1 MADVLPDTPQP
12 PAAQQDG
19 NLPSADPTAA
29 TEAEPEAILQEAA
42 AVATMPPEPVPAEPV
57 APEPAAAEQVAP
69 EPAAPEPVA
78 AEQVAAE
85 TSAPEAA
92 VPAPAEP
99 FVPQPEP
106 VPALIEAQAEV
117 AVVEAPQAPLIAAEP
132 LPELESSTSVVPLA
146 ASAEGSE
153 GGEWN
158 LLLAKLR
165 DWLAGGHLQSLWE
178 QARSPLTLVLL
189 AAALLLVLRIYTAL
203 LGLIDSVPLAPGL
216 LELLGLIWAVKE
228 GLPRLVQRSR
238 REQLFAAVKQRWQSF
253 RGQG

>member
-19 NLPSADPTAA
+19 SLPSADPAAA

-42 AVATMPPEPVPAEPV
+42 AVATMPPEPAAAEPV
-57 APEPAAAEQVAP
+57 APEPV
-69 EPAAPEPVA
+69 APEPVA

-85 TSAPEAA
+85 PSAPEAA

-106 VPALIEAQAEV
+106 APALIEAQAEV
-117 AVVEAPQAPLIAAEP
+117 AVLEAPQAPLIAAEP

>member
-19 NLPSADPTAA
+19 SLPSADPAAA

-42 AVATMPPEPVPAEPV
+42 AVATMPPEP
-57 APEPAAAEQVAP
+57 AAAEQV
-69 EPAAPEPVA
+69 APEPVA

-85 TSAPEAA
+85 PSAPEAA

-106 VPALIEAQAEV
+106 APALIEAQAEV
-117 AVVEAPQAPLIAAEP
+117 AVVEAPQAPLIAAEL

>member
-19 NLPSADPTAA
+19 SLPSADPASA

-42 AVATMPPEPVPAEPV
+42 AVATMPPEP
-57 APEPAAAEQVAP
+57 AAAEQV
-69 EPAAPEPVA
+69 APEPVA

-85 TSAPEAA
+85 PSAPQAA

-106 VPALIEAQAEV
+106 APALIEAQAEV
-117 AVVEAPQAPLIAAEP
+117 AVVEAPQAPLIAAEL

>member
-19 NLPSADPTAA
+19 SLPSADPAAA

-57 APEPAAAEQVAP
+57 AAEPV
-69 EPAAPEPVA
+69 APEPVA

-85 TSAPEAA
+85 PSAPEAA

-106 VPALIEAQAEV
+106 APALIEAQAEV

>member
-19 NLPSADPTAA
+19 NLPSADPAAA

-57 APEPAAAEQVAP
+57 AAEPV
-69 EPAAPEPVA
+69 APEPVA

-85 TSAPEAA
+85 PSAPEAA

-106 VPALIEAQAEV
+106 APALIEAQAEV

>member
-19 NLPSADPTAA
+19 NLPSADPAAA

-57 APEPAAAEQVAP
+57 AAEPV
-69 EPAAPEPVA
+69 APEPVA

-85 TSAPEAA
+85 PSAPEAA

>member
-19 NLPSADPTAA
+19 SLPSADPAAA

-57 APEPAAAEQVAP
+57 AAEPVAPEPAAAEQVAA
-69 EPAAPEPVA
+69 EP
-78 AEQVAAE
+78 
-85 TSAPEAA
+85 SAPEAA

-117 AVVEAPQAPLIAAEP
+117 AVMEAPQAPLIAAEP

>member
-19 NLPSADPTAA
+19 SLPSADPAAA

-42 AVATMPPEPVPAEPV
+42 AVATMPPEPAAAEPV
-57 APEPAAAEQVAP
+57 
-69 EPAAPEPVA
+69 APEPVA

-85 TSAPEAA
+85 PSAPEAA

-106 VPALIEAQAEV
+106 APALIEAQAEV
-117 AVVEAPQAPLIAAEP
+117 AVLEAPQAPLIAAEP

-203 LGLIDSVPLAPGL
+203 LVLTDSVPLAPGL